1 MITFA
6 DNVTAPLVRQM
17 WKICFGD
24 TEEFMDIF
32 FTDKYRNENTLI
44 YIEDNMP
51 VASLQMLPYTITF
64 YGETIPFAYLAGLCT
79 LPEYRR
85 RGYMEQLILEAHS
98 VLSQRGI
105 PLAILIPAEDWL
117 YGFYEKYG
125 YQQVFDKSEELIP
138 LNKILEQYPD
148 IDEAY
153 RAFDSLFRET
163 DFCVQKSREDFNT
176 IISEYIGDNC
186 PPKTNLS
193 GMARVIDPWVLLK
206 LYADKNKM
214 TKLRLEVEDDT
225 TYLIK
230 NGWVEAID
238 GLDGDIK
245 IDIRM
250 LCRLLFGYKTDKL
263 DKSLSTLFPLHH
275 PVMNF
280 MLE

>member
-51 VASLQMLPYTITF
+51 VASLQMLPYTIRF

-263 DKSLSTLFPLHH
+263 DKSLNTLFPLHH

>member
-1 MITFA
+1 MIIFA

-24 TEEFMDIF
+24 TEEFIDIF
-32 FTDKYRNENTLI
+32 FTDKFRNENTLI

>member
-6 DNVTAPLVRQM
+6 NDLTAPSVRRM
-17 WKICFGD
+17 WKVCFGD

-44 YIEDNMP
+44 YIEDNIP
-51 VASLQMLPYTITF
+51 VASLQMLSYTITF

-79 LPEYRR
+79 LPGYRR
-85 RGYMEQLILEAHS
+85 RGYMEQLIFEAHRI
-98 VLSQRGI
+98 LAERGI
-105 PLAILIPAEDWL
+105 SLAILIPAQNWL

-125 YQQVFDKSEELIP
+125 YQQVFDKSDELIP
-138 LNKILEQYPD
+138 LDKILEQYPD
-148 IDEAY
+148 MDEAY
-153 RAFDSLFRET
+153 KAFDSIFRKI
-163 DFCVQKSREDFNT
+163 DFCVQKSREDFDT
-176 IISEYIGDNC
+176 IVKEYTLDNH

-193 GMARVIDPWVLLK
+193 GMARIIDPWALLK

-214 TKLRLEVEDDT
+214 IRLCFEVDNDT

-230 NGWVEAID
+230 NGWVEPID
-238 GLDGDIK
+238 GLGSDMK
-245 IDIRM
+245 VDIRM
-250 LCRLLFGYKTDKL
+250 LCRLLFGYKTDEL
-263 DKSLSTLFPLHH
+263 EKSLNTLFPVHH